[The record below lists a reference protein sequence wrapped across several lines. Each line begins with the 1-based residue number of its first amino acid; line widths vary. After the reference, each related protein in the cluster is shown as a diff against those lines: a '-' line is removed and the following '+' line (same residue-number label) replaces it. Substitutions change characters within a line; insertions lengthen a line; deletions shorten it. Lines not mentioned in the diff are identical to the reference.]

1 MANCVES
8 LRRQVKSSDGWMPS
22 RDAWK
27 MRALIPFIPKRGYNR
42 PIMQSLLALWSPCE
56 HRGYGQIRA
65 PAITPSSLESLLA
78 TIGIEPSL
86 GDYFQTLR
94 DLRNKDI
101 YTGGT
106 HVSTEQVDEAIE
118 EAAKLAVQLRA
129 WLEAQSEG

>member
-1 MANCVES
+1 
-8 LRRQVKSSDGWMPS
+8 
-22 RDAWK
+22 
-27 MRALIPFIPKRGYNR
+27 MRALIPFIPKRDYNR

-65 PAITPSSLESLLA
+65 PAITSSFLNRYLPLF
-78 TIGIEPSL
+78 GIEPSL

-94 DLRNKDI
+94 DLGNKDI

-106 HVSTEQVDEAIE
+106 HVSTEQVDEVIE
-118 EAAKLAVQLRA
+118 EAAKLVKQLRA